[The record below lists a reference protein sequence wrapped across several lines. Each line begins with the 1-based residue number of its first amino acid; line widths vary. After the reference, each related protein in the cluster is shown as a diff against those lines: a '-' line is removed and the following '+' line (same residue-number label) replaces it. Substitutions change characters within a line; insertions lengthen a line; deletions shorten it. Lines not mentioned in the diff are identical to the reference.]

1 MFGCILRIA
10 SKTSN
15 VEALVKTSGFQPIV
29 VYRKGLPRVPGGT
42 SLNRVSGFNVDV
54 CGGGPIQQQASE
66 AVAFL
71 KDHARALTRMRRDRR
86 FGGMVLDFGI
96 YDLKTPSRPW
106 PSYRLP
112 AALIQLAGKHRM
124 EIVLSFYSTPKR
136 RRG

>member
-1 MFGCILRIA
+1 MPGCVLRIA
-10 SKTSN
+10 SQTSN
-15 VEALVKTSGFQPIV
+15 VDALIKTSGLQAIV

-54 CGGGPIQQQASE
+54 CGDAPMQRQASV

-71 KDHARALTRMRRDRR
+71 KRHSRALARLRRDRR
-86 FGGMVLDFGI
+86 FGGMELDFGL
-96 YDLKTPSRPW
+96 YDLRTPSRPW

-112 AALIQLAGKHRM
+112 AALIQLAGKQRI

-136 RRG
+136 RSR